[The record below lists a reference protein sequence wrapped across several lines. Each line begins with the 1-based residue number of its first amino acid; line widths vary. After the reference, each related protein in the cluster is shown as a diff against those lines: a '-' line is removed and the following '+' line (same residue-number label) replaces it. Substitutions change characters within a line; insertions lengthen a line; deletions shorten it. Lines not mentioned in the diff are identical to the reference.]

1 MTLPT
6 PFADDSQSASI
17 DTLTIENGR
26 DRIAIY
32 GNLDITRDKAGLTI
46 ARQLADYLAK
56 IVGVLQAD
64 PKLPDKLRPP
74 DAPKLVRNPFD

>member
-6 PFADDSQSASI
+6 PFADDSHSASI

-32 GNLDITRDKAGLTI
+32 GTLDITRDKAGLTI

-64 PKLPDKLRPP
+64 SKLPVKQTLPEE
-74 DAPKLVRNPFD
+74 PKRVSNPFT

>member
-46 ARQLADYLAK
+46 AKKLADYLAK
-56 IVGVLQAD
+56 IVSILQAD
-64 PKLPDKLRPP
+64 PKLPDKLQPP
-74 DAPKLVRNPFD
+74 EAPRLVSNPFN

>member
-17 DTLTIENGR
+17 DTLTVENGR

-46 ARQLADYLAK
+46 AKKLADYLAK
-56 IVGVLQAD
+56 IVSILQAD
-64 PKLPDKLRPP
+64 PKLPGKLQPP
-74 DAPKLVRNPFD
+74 EAPKLVPNPFN